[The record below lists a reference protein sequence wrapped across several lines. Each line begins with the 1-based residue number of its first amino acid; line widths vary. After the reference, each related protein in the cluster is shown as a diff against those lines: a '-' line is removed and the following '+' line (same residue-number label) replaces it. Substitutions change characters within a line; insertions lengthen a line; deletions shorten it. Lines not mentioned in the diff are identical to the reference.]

1 MFSATFIERPKFAFV
16 ISIVI
21 VIAGLV
27 SLGALP
33 ITQYPDLTPPQV
45 TVTAFYSGADA
56 ETISDTV
63 AGPIES
69 KVNGVDNMLYM
80 SSKSSNDGSYSLT
93 VSFKVGSDPDMN
105 TVNVQNRV
113 SQATAQLPE
122 EVRRQGVT
130 TTKQSANMLLVVNLF
145 SPKGSFDT
153 LFLNNYANINIT
165 DTLARV
171 AGVGKA
177 EILGVQDYA
186 MRIWLNPDQ
195 LAALAL
201 TTDDVMSAIR
211 EQNVQVAA
219 GQIGSMPTE
228 PGTQFQYN
236 LRAEGRLND
245 TEAFGNIII
254 RTGDAGASVR
264 LKDVARIEL
273 GSKSYDAYGMLD
285 GKPAVVIAIYQ
296 LPGGNALQTADGIKA
311 AMETLAGR
319 FPDDLEYGI
328 YYDTTDTIEA
338 SINEVAQ
345 NLYIAIALVVLVVF
359 VFIQDWRST
368 LIPSIAIPVSLIGT
382 FAGLMALGYSLN
394 LITLFGL
401 ILAIGIVVDDAVIV
415 VENTQRHMAS
425 GLSPKD
431 ATLTAM
437 SEIGGAIIAT
447 TLVLLAVFV
456 PLAFVP
462 GLTGELFRQ
471 FSVTISIAVSI
482 SSINALTLSPAL
494 CVTLLKPDS
503 GEMATRGLFGVFN
516 RGFDRMTAGY
526 TDWVKGMIRRSA
538 LFMAL
543 FAVFVGFTVFLFAR
557 MPSGF
562 VPLEDQK
569 TFMVDTQLP
578 EGASLLRTERV
589 LKQIDEIL
597 LNTPGV
603 VHVIS
608 VPGFSLIKGGIASNG
623 ALTIGVM
630 EHWDNRKDPA
640 LAEGAVV
647 GALVPKLGALPYAT
661 VFPFR
666 LPAIPGL
673 GTTGGFEF
681 VLQSTAGA
689 SARDMAAVYGGLA
702 IAANQDPALNRVFS
716 TFKASVPQI
725 FLNIDR
731 EKAKTLDVPLIN
743 IFNTLASETG
753 KGYVNDFNKFGKT
766 YQVLVQADQRYRA
779 QGDDVY
785 NYYTRNTEGEM
796 VPLRTLLKT
805 EPLFGPDQI
814 SRYNIFKSITLQ
826 GSPAPGYSS
835 GQALAA
841 METLASTTLPP
852 GYTFEWTGQ
861 AYQEKIA
868 ASGSSMIFAMA
879 LVFVFLFL
887 VAQYESWS
895 IPIPV
900 LMSVPLAIM
909 GAVIGQTIGGQSSD
923 VYMQVGIVL
932 LMGLSTKSAILIVEF
947 AKDLREQKGMS
958 IFDAAVE
965 AARLRLRAVLMTALS
980 FVFGIFPLIIATGAG
995 AGSRRSLG
1003 TAVFSGMLAASILVP
1018 LMVPLFFF
1026 VVQSIREKVK
1036 GVSFDKSQGE
1046 GGDMDK
1052 AATESN

>member
-21 VIAGLV
+21 VIAGLI

-45 TVTAFYSGADA
+45 VVTASYPGADA

-69 KVNGVDNMLYM
+69 KVNGVDNMIYM
-80 SSKSSNDGSYSLT
+80 ESKSANDGSYRLT

-130 TTKQSANMLLVVNLF
+130 TAKQSANMLLVVNLF
-145 SPKGSFDT
+145 SPKETYDT

-171 AGVGKA
+171 VGVGKA

-186 MRIWLNPDQ
+186 MRIWLNPDN
-195 LAALAL
+195 LAALGL
-201 TTDDVMSAIR
+201 TTDDVVDSIR
-211 EQNVQVAA
+211 EQNIQVAA
-219 GQIGSMPTE
+219 GQIGGSPAE

-236 LRAEGRLND
+236 LRAKGRLTD
-245 TEAFGNIII
+245 PVEFGNIII
-254 RTGDAGASVR
+254 RTGEAGAAVR
-264 LKDVARIEL
+264 VKDVARIEM
-273 GSKSYDAYGMLD
+273 GSKSYDAYGLLD
-285 GKPAVVIAIYQ
+285 GKPAVVLAIYQ
-296 LPGGNALQTADGIKA
+296 LPGGNALETADGIKA
-311 AMETLAGR
+311 AMKTLAGR

-338 SINEVAQ
+338 SISEVVM
-345 NLYIAIALVVLVVF
+345 NLYIAIALVIFVVF

-401 ILAIGIVVDDAVIV
+401 ILAIGIVVDDAIIV
-415 VENTQRHMAS
+415 VENTQRHMAN

-431 ATLTAM
+431 ATMTAM

-471 FSVTISIAVSI
+471 FSVTISIAVTI
-482 SSINALTLSPAL
+482 SSLNALTLSPAL
-494 CVTLLKPDS
+494 CVTLLKADS
-503 GEMATRGLFGVFN
+503 GDMATTGPFGVFN

-526 TDWVKGMIRRSA
+526 TNWVKGMIRRSA
-538 LFMAL
+538 LFMII
-543 FAVFVGFTVFLFAR
+543 FAIFVGLTVVLFMQ

-589 LKQIDEIL
+589 SKDIDDIL
-597 LNTPGV
+597 MNTPGV
-603 VHVIS
+603 AHVIS
-608 VPGFSLIKGGIASNG
+608 IPGYSLIKQGISSNS

-630 EHWDNRKDPA
+630 DHWDDRQDPA
-640 LAEGAVV
+640 LYEGAVV
-647 GALVPKLGALPYAT
+647 AGLAPKLNALPTAT

-689 SARDMAAVYGGLA
+689 PAQDMAAVYGGLA
-702 IAANQDPALNRVFS
+702 IAANQDPVLSRVFS

-731 EKAKTLDVPLIN
+731 EKAKTLGVPLTN
-743 IFNTLASETG
+743 IFNTLANETG

-766 YQVLVQADQRYRA
+766 YQVLVQADARFRDH
-779 QGDDVY
+779 GDQVY
-785 NYYTRNTEGEM
+785 NLYTRNVEGEM

-805 EPLFGPDQI
+805 EPLFGPDQV
-814 SRYNIFKSITLQ
+814 SRYNIYKSITVQ
-826 GSPAPGYSS
+826 GSAAAGYSS

-841 METLASTTLPP
+841 MEHLADTTLPT
-852 GYTFEWTGQ
+852 GYTYEWTGQ

-868 ASGSSMIFAMA
+868 AAGGSMIFVMA

-909 GAVIGQTIGGQSSD
+909 GAVIGQTIAGLSND
-923 VYMQVGIVL
+923 VYMQVGVVL

-947 AKDLREQKGMS
+947 AKELREEKGMS

-980 FVFGIFPLIIATGAG
+980 FVFGIFPLIIASGAG

-1018 LMVPLFFF
+1018 LMVPLFYS
-1026 VVQSIREKVK
+1026 VVQRTREKVK
-1036 GVSFDKSQGE
+1036 GINFDKPQGSE
-1046 GGDMDK
+1046 
-1052 AATESN
+1052 AESKPEAG